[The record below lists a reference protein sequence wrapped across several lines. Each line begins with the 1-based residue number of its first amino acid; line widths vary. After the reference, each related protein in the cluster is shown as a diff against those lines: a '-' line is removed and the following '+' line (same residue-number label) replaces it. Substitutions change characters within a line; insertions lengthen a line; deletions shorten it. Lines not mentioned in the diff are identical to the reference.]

1 MTELQKQAV
10 LEIAKRLDGI
20 EKNIVEI
27 HGSLWGSEGLAHSPY
42 GKPTLRARIGVQ
54 TQEQINEAIRVLTYR
69 LPSKWFLTLEVAI
82 PILAGML
89 IGALGVYFI
98 R

>member
-1 MTELQKQAV
+1 MNKAQQQSV

-27 HGSLWGSEGLAHSPY
+27 HGSLWGSDGLAHSPY
-42 GKPTLRARIGVQ
+42 GKTTLRARIGIQ
-54 TQEQINEAIRVLTYR
+54 TQEQINDLYLDLLNK

-82 PILAGML
+82 PVLVGML
-89 IGALGVYFI
+89 IGALGIYFI
-98 R
+98 A

>member
-42 GKPTLRARIGVQ
+42 GKTTLRARIGVQ
-54 TQEQINEAIRVLTYR
+54 TQEQINDLYLDLLNK

-89 IGALGVYFI
+89 ISVLGVYFI

>member
-27 HGSLWGSEGLAHSPY
+27 HGSLWGSEG
-42 GKPTLRARIGVQ
+42 
-54 TQEQINEAIRVLTYR
+54 
-69 LPSKWFLTLEVAI
+69 
-82 PILAGML
+82 
-89 IGALGVYFI
+89 
-98 R
+98 